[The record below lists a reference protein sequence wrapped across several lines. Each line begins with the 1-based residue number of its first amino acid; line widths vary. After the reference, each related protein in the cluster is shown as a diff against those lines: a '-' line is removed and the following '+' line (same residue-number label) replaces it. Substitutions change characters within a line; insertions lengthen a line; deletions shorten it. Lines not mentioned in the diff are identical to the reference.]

1 MTDLRQAAEQALEA
15 LKEIHPGNMTPMAE
29 EAWNKAIT
37 ALRAALEQPEPEP
50 TGHGADRYFYE
61 AGFHAGQRAALEQP
75 DHEQLAGR
83 STGKFWQNATRIM
96 CEVVCDVVPT
106 AGAPLYTTPPAARRP
121 WVGLTDAE
129 IKSIAFD
136 TRYGGL
142 VETTR
147 AIESKLKEKNT

>member
-1 MTDLRQAAEQALEA
+1 MNTLRQAAMQALEA
-15 LKEIHPGNMTPMAE
+15 INLYQGNEHCEDAFLAAGE
-29 EAWNKAIT
+29 

-106 AGAPLYTTPPAARRP
+106 AGAPLYTAPPAAQRS
-121 WVGLTDAE
+121 WIGLTDAE
-129 IKSIAFD
+129 IKAIAFD

-147 AIESKLKEKNT
+147 AIEAKLKEKNT